1 MEALQRRIPPWLSPW
16 CSPKFSSWSWFLVQ
30 IVYPLGIWGIFMGY
44 MQQIPPHQ
52 KKKGLN
58 KNRLSS
64 WHHPFS
70 DASASLF
77 HGGYF
82 LSTQDD
88 RIHTC
93 DRSTLG
99 LHVQLD
105 LIVITHPKTNMTMEN
120 QPCED
125 VFPIQNGFFQCHV
138 SFQGCNYFRFQKEK
152 WKHCWAV
159 ASLNARFPL
168 PKSGINFHVAPDGEG
183 PVGWWPGG

>member
-1 MEALQRRIPPWLSPW
+1 MEWLVAW
-16 CSPKFSSWSWFLVQ
+16 GDRFFSWSFESCVLQKNRWLIRIDTDCIYAVYAYQNSDPLSSYFLGQQIMHPSSILNHHPAWKNHLRRDHGSATEANTAVAIALVQ
-30 IVYPLGIWGIFMGY
+30 SQVFQLVMVLGANCVPLGIWGIR
-44 MQQIPPHQ
+44 Q

-99 LHVQLD
+99 LHVQLTRFD
-105 LIVITHPKTNMTMEN
+105 SDYPPEN
-120 QPCED
+120 
-125 VFPIQNGFFQCHV
+125 
-138 SFQGCNYFRFQKEK
+138 
-152 WKHCWAV
+152 
-159 ASLNARFPL
+159 
-168 PKSGINFHVAPDGEG
+168 
-183 PVGWWPGG
+183 

>member
-1 MEALQRRIPPWLSPW
+1 MVLGANCVSPRDMRDLYGIYATNSPPP
-16 CSPKFSSWSWFLVQ
+16 
-30 IVYPLGIWGIFMGY
+30 
-44 MQQIPPHQ
+44 
-52 KKKGLN
+52 KKKEGLN

-99 LHVQLD
+99 LHVQVN

-120 QPCED
+120 QTCED
-125 VFPIQNGFFQCHV
+125 VFPIQNGFFPMSC
-138 SFQGCNYFRFQKEK
+138 
-152 WKHCWAV
+152 
-159 ASLNARFPL
+159 
-168 PKSGINFHVAPDGEG
+168 
-183 PVGWWPGG
+183 